1 MLSRKYYN
9 RQHPL
14 LYHDVEMAM
23 NEPLELHTALD
34 NTLLSKGL
42 LRKFV
47 AQARMVWLVRQI
59 RGRRSGIHCVRY
71 TSEWGCLYWSC

>member
-34 NTLLSKGL
+34 NTLLSKEL

-47 AQARMVWLVRQI
+47 AQAQMVWLVRQI
-59 RGRRSGIHCVRY
+59 RGRKWIHHVHCM
-71 TSEWGCLYWSC
+71 SKWGCPYRSC